1 MKRIL
6 FCLILCLFIVPQS
19 DFQAYAQKSSVEV
32 RANLRHAHHLFDKG
46 DYEAAVSK
54 LERVLSFDSNN
65 AEARDLLNQ
74 CNQKLEQQRLARER
88 TEQDAFNKAKQTGT
102 KSALSQFLS
111 QYPNS
116 KYASQARGVIDDY
129 DLWSTAVR
137 LNTLESYNN
146 YLRQSTSKSFEE
158 EARAKIANIEAENEW
173 QRIRNS
179 NSLTELQS
187 FVSKYP
193 QSNHATAVTRRIH
206 ELKGEQYF
214 NAGNLGYAYT
224 EFCQAGGRSSLSY
237 DNQQRFDR
245 ASDYNDYTRLNK
257 YDESAMLSF
266 LTMHPTSAYRNEVSN
281 TIARLRANKLTAYSG
296 EYSYNQALTYACDNK
311 TRQYVQNKIN
321 ESKRSYSQI
330 KKAERSARIKANGGY
345 VGIGIDIFDLDLNVL
360 SSESGR
366 SFNALHY
373 NMALALRIGNFKTPV
388 YLEVGVKPGLS
399 VFKKNTDDS
408 YYDYENDYYYLDKDN
423 VLNRYAFH
431 MPVFAKLKINLFKA
445 WGNTKFYIDGIG
457 YYNAIR
463 EEKYEPEFSVG
474 GGIGVAGRHWDWQML
489 YYRQDIDK
497 DKVFTKNDVR
507 YWGMSLGY
515 FF

>member
-6 FCLILCLFIVPQS
+6 ICLVLFSFIVPI
-19 DFQAYAQKSSVEV
+19 DNFQAYAQKSSVEV

-46 DYEAAVSK
+46 DYEGAASK
-54 LERVLSFDSNN
+54 LERVLSFDANN

-88 TEQDAFNKAKQTGT
+88 AEQDAFNKAKQAGT

-116 KYASQARGVIDDY
+116 KYANQARGMIDDY

-146 YLRQSTSKSFEE
+146 YLRQSSNRSFET
-158 EARAKIANIEAENEW
+158 EARAKIADIEAENEW
-173 QRIRNS
+173 QRIRYS

-187 FVSKYP
+187 FVLKYP
-193 QSNHATAVTRRIH
+193 QSNLVTAVNRRIH
-206 ELKGEQYF
+206 ELKGEQYYI
-214 NAGNLGYAYT
+214 AGNLRYAYT

-245 ASDYNDYTRLNK
+245 ASDYNEYSRLNK

-296 EYSYNQALTYACDNK
+296 EYSYSQALTYACDNETK
-311 TRQYVQNKIN
+311 QYVQNKIN
-321 ESKRSYSQI
+321 ESKHSYSQI

-360 SSESGR
+360 SKEDGR
-366 SFNALHY
+366 TFNALHY

-388 YLEVGVKPGLS
+388 YLELGVKPGL
-399 VFKKNTDDS
+399 VLWKDLYGYYDS
-408 YYDYENDYYYLDKDN
+408 YGYSYSSDNEYD
-423 VLNRYAFH
+423 FH
-431 MPVFAKLKINLFKA
+431 MPIFAKLKINLFKA
-445 WGNTKFYIDGIG
+445 WGNTKFYVDGIG

-463 EEKYEPEFSVG
+463 KEKYEAEFSAG
-474 GGIGVAGRHWDWQML
+474 GGIGVAGRHWDWQIL
-489 YYRQDIDK
+489 YYRQDINK
-497 DKVFTKNDVR
+497 NNIYNKNDIR

>member
-6 FCLILCLFIVPQS
+6 FCLILCLFFVPQS

-116 KYASQARGVIDDY
+116 KYASQARGMIDDY

-179 NSLTELQS
+179 NSLAELQS

-193 QSNHATAVTRRIH
+193 QSNHATSITRRIH
-206 ELKGEQYF
+206 ELKGEQYY

-296 EYSYNQALTYACDNK
+296 EYSYNQALTYACDNE
-311 TRQYVQNKIN
+311 TRQYVQSKIN

-330 KKAERSARIKANGGY
+330 KKAERSARIKQNGGY

-360 SSESGR
+360 SKESSR

-388 YLEVGVKPGLS
+388 YIEVGVKPGLS

-408 YYDYENDYYYLDKDN
+408 Y
-423 VLNRYAFH
+423 
-431 MPVFAKLKINLFKA
+431 
-445 WGNTKFYIDGIG
+445 
-457 YYNAIR
+457 
-463 EEKYEPEFSVG
+463 S
-474 GGIGVAGRHWDWQML
+474 
-489 YYRQDIDK
+489 
-497 DKVFTKNDVR
+497 
-507 YWGMSLGY
+507 
-515 FF
+515 

>member
-116 KYASQARGVIDDY
+116 KYASQARGMIDDY

-179 NSLTELQS
+179 NSLVELQS

-193 QSNHATAVTRRIH
+193 QSNHATSITRRIH
-206 ELKGEQYF
+206 ELKGEQYY

-296 EYSYNQALTYACDNK
+296 EYSYNQALTYACDNE
-311 TRQYVQNKIN
+311 TRQYVQSKIN

-330 KKAERSARIKANGGY
+330 KKAERSARIKHNGGY

-360 SSESGR
+360 SKESSR

-373 NMALALRIGNFKTPV
+373 NMALTLRIGNFKTPV

-399 VFKKNTDDS
+399 VFNKTTDNS
-408 YYDYENDYYYLDKDN
+408 YYNYDNDYYYLDDDYISNK
-423 VLNRYAFH
+423 YAFH
-431 MPVFAKLKINLFKA
+431 LPIFAKLKINLFKA

-457 YYNAIR
+457 YYNAVR
-463 EEKYEPEFSVG
+463 EERYESEFSVG
-474 GGIGVAGRHWDWQML
+474 GGFGVAGRHWDWQML

>member
-6 FCLILCLFIVPQS
+6 FCLILCLFIAPQN

-46 DYEAAVSK
+46 DYEGAANK
-54 LERVLSFDSNN
+54 LERVLSFDANN
-65 AEARDLLNQ
+65 TEARDLLNQ

-88 TEQDAFNKAKQTGT
+88 AEQDAFNKAKQAGT

-116 KYASQARGVIDDY
+116 KYAVQARGMIDDY

-146 YLRQSTSKSFEE
+146 YLRQSTNKSFAE
-158 EARAKIANIEAENEW
+158 EAQAKIANIEAENEW

-193 QSNHATAVTRRIH
+193 QSNHVTAVNRRIH

-224 EFCQAGGRSSLSY
+224 EFCHAGGRSSLSY

-245 ASDYNDYTRLNK
+245 ALDYNDYSRLNK

-296 EYSYNQALTYACDNK
+296 EYSYNQALTYACDNE

-321 ESKRSYSQI
+321 ESKRSFSQI

-345 VGIGIDIFDLDLNVL
+345 VGIGIDIFDIGTNVL
-360 SSESGR
+360 SSSDGR
-366 SFNALHY
+366 YWNTIYLNFTASI
-373 NMALALRIGNFKTPV
+373 RIGNFKTPV
-388 YLEVGVKPGLS
+388 YMEIGAKPGWIRW
-399 VFKKNTDDS
+399 DS
-408 YYDYENDYYYLDKDN
+408 TSDSDGLFYSEADSK
-423 VLNRYAFH
+423 FH
-431 MPVFAKLKINLFKA
+431 MPLFAKLKINLFKA
-445 WGNTKFYIDGIG
+445 WGNTKFYIDGTG
-457 YYNAIR
+457 YYNVLR
-463 EEKYEPEFSVG
+463 EEYLEPEFSVG
-474 GGIGVAGRHWDWQML
+474 GGVGVAGRHWDWQIL
-489 YYRQDIDK
+489 YYKQDLNK
-497 DKVFTKNDVR
+497 DKIYNKNDIR

-515 FF
+515 YF